1 MVNATLRTLIV
12 LAFAMLPLAAKAD
25 SARIGDLVLSDAWS
39 RATPPTANTGVAYV
53 TVSNQGGEAD
63 RLVAVEATVAARA
76 EMHMHLM
83 DGDIARMRPVQAV
96 DVPPSETI
104 VFRPGGLHIMLVD
117 LKAPLKEGEGL
128 PLTLVFERSG
138 RVRVDASIGEPG
150 AMGPRG
156 R

>member
-1 MVNATLRTLIV
+1 MVDPILRTLIV
-12 LAFAMLPLAAKAD
+12 LALAVLAAAAEAG
-25 SARIGDLVLSDAWS
+25 STRVGDIEVSDAWS
-39 RATPPTANTGVAYV
+39 RATPPAAKTGVAYV
-53 TVSNQGGEAD
+53 TVTNQGREAD
-63 RLVAVEATVAARA
+63 RLVAVEATGAPRA
-76 EMHMHLM
+76 EMHMHVM

-117 LKAPLKEGEGL
+117 LDGPLKEGESF

-138 RVRVDASIGEPG
+138 RVTLGASIGKPG
-150 AMGPRG
+150 ATVAPG